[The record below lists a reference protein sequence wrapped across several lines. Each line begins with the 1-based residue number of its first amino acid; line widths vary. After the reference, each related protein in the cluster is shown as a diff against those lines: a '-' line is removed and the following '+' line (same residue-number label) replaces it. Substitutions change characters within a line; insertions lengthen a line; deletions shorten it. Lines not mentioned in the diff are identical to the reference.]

1 MKQPL
6 EGVEGPRVTVV
17 VPTYK
22 RPDLLRECL
31 GSIQRQT
38 YGSFV
43 VLVCDNSP
51 EREGAD
57 VVAALQDPRFHY
69 VPRPRNLGLFGNAI
83 TGFREVQTELVMEV
97 DDDDVLLPDCL
108 KTLVDPFDR
117 VPGLSLVFA
126 DFEVI
131 DEHGVTMDPA
141 RRARYLAPPVAVS
154 PGLVQPFT
162 HLAACGR
169 IFFNAALARW
179 SAIEWDAIPP
189 EVGTAFD
196 RHICLDAARG
206 GRAAYHVDQPVMG
219 YRIHSSSD
227 GIVNSVAQQQS
238 ALFVLRNAR
247 LRVEVDHRA
256 EVDAEILRTRLF
268 LLRALLAEG
277 ARRQAVRT
285 ARDIVRTPPSWR
297 AATLATRTY
306 LPARMRRAR
315 KRHRQARDVTAQSLA
330 SETV

>member
-1 MKQPL
+1 MKEP
-6 EGVEGPRVTVV
+6 VEGPRVTVV
-17 VPTYK
+17 VPTYQ

-31 GSIQRQT
+31 TSIQRQT
-38 YGSFV
+38 YDSFV

-51 EREGAD
+51 EREGAE
-57 VVAALQDPRFHY
+57 VVAALDDPRFRY
-69 VPRPRNLGLFGNAI
+69 NPRPRNLGLFGNAI
-83 TGFREVQTELVMEV
+83 TGFREVRTELVMEV
-97 DDDDVLLPDCL
+97 DDDDVLLPECL
-108 KTLVDPFDR
+108 ETLVEPFDR

-141 RRARYLAPPVAVS
+141 RRARYLAPPVAVA
-154 PGLVQPFT
+154 PGIVQPFT

-179 SAIEWDAIPP
+179 AAIEWDAIPP

-206 GRAAYHVDQPVMG
+206 GRPAYHVDQPVMG

-238 ALFVLRNAR
+238 ALFVLQNAR
-247 LRVEVDHRA
+247 LRVGADQRA
-256 EVDAEILRTRLF
+256 DVDAEILRTRLF
-268 LLRALLAEG
+268 LVRALLADG
-277 ARRQAVRT
+277 ARRQAIRT
-285 ARDIVRTPPSWR
+285 AADIVRTPSSWR
-297 AATLATRTY
+297 AAMLAARTY
-306 LPARMRRAR
+306 LPAHLRRAR
-315 KRHRQARDVTAQSLA
+315 ERHRHARDVTAQGLA
-330 SETV
+330 SETG